1 MMTLGKNKNFITK
14 KEANLLTMK
23 KEKKNYSE
31 SGHSV
36 IPVFN

>member
-14 KEANLLTMK
+14 KKGQSANH
-23 KEKKNYSE
+23 EERKKNYSE